1 VHPSFGGSGLIP
13 VSGDYDGDGKTDVA
27 VYQTSTGHWF
37 LVGSTDGFMQHLSF
51 GGSGFIPVPGDYD
64 GDGKT
69 DTAVY
74 NTTNGNWFIAQS
86 TEGFR
91 IHSSF
96 GGGGFVPVLP
106 QVTILRALGLL

>member
-1 VHPSFGGSGLIP
+1 MP
-13 VSGDYDGDGKTDVA
+13 VAGDYDGDG
-27 VYQTSTGHWF
+27 Q
-37 LVGSTDGFMQHLSF
+37 
-51 GGSGFIPVPGDYD
+51 
-64 GDGKT
+64 T

-74 NTTNGNWFIAQS
+74 NTVNGNWFIVQS

-91 IHSSF
+91 VHSSF